1 MSYANNSRFS
11 IAGFA
16 IACVIALA
24 VNGSVLLGFDRLAQS
39 SAAIGAD
46 QVSQLA
52 AATVRAG

>member
-1 MSYANNSRFS
+1 MSYANHRRFS

-39 SAAIGAD
+39 SVAVGAN
-46 QVSQLA
+46 QLSQMA